1 MLWGLVLAQPR
12 IPRSARWRS
21 IVAAF
26 LTDNQFAFG
35 MFRRNPPR
43 GNVFTMAET
52 TASHSTSDLPK
63 IGAPA
68 TRALAG
74 AGITRLEQLTTL
86 AEDDVLQLHGVGP
99 KLLASSKKRS
109 PAEGYPLFNRSP
121 DSGDDCGEPR
131 GRAAD
136 RGARLHA

>member
-26 LTDNQFAFG
+26 LTDNQSAFG

-52 TASHSTSDLPK
+52 TASHSTSDLLK
-63 IGAPA
+63 IGALA
-68 TRALAG
+68 TRALAS

-86 AEDDVLQLHGVGP
+86 AEDDVLQLHGVGL
-99 KLLASSKKRS
+99 KAISILKEALASRGLS
-109 PAEGYPLFNRSP
+109 PVQP
-121 DSGDDCGEPR
+121 EPR
-131 GRAAD
+131 
-136 RGARLHA
+136 